1 MDRDRSSRRAREHDG
16 NHRSRDR
23 DDDRHRRRSGHDT
36 DDHHKHGGG
45 NDDRRRHR
53 DKDGRGDDEDRRGHR
68 HHRDKEYHRSHRHRD
83 GGDDDDDRRRGSR
96 QSVSSS
102 ESPPPSAKGD
112 RSSSLPR
119 ESIDRRELPSSS
131 RKRKGHEGV
140 SGGDEADRDVGKR
153 ARASVDPPPS
163 KEERPRRE
171 RRRFEDVD
179 ANGKNGDVRSKE
191 ISSHEQKKG
200 ELVVNGDLQSGSM
213 HNVSTHPLLLL
224 SSVYYVFM

>member
-83 GGDDDDDRRRGSR
+83 GGDDDDRRRGSR

-119 ESIDRRELPSSS
+119 ESIERRELPSSS